1 MMEETKEQMLSEVWD
16 YRVHP
21 ILGYIWKQPAINH
34 HEKTKPHEFE
44 AY

>member
-1 MMEETKEQMLSEVWD
+1 MKETKEQMFLDVWD

-34 HEKTKPHEFE
+34 HEKTKPYEFE